1 VCSRKEREGGP
12 PISHLTVASDAKPD
26 QRSTKIHPK
35 SKRVQADQ
43 RLKKKKKKNQ
53 TAASG
58 YKGFLASQINR
69 VQAKTKLQQK
79 HKNPKTQKI

>member
-35 SKRVQADQ
+35 SKKGTSRS
-43 RLKKKKKKNQ
+43 KIKIKIKNQ
-53 TAASG
+53 TVATG